1 MVATGCT
8 LVVPELINGHCYQVL
23 PFGITVTPPMGWE
36 IVSKVEK

>member
-8 LVVPELINGHCYQVL
+8 LVVPELINGCCYKVL

-36 IVSKVEK
+36 FVSKVEK